1 MDAADEL
8 ALCVHPD
15 MDYVGIRD
23 VKTKR
28 VRDLL
33 CALVCVWRAG
43 VSGLCRRVG
52 NEMNQRSR
60 DSEAASLRWLR
71 CDSGSLKERNGR
83 RIESWRCVR
92 GCRAVWWLLFS
103 Q

>member
-28 VRDLL
+28 VRDC
-33 CALVCVWRAG
+33 CARTCVCV
-43 VSGLCRRVG
+43 
-52 NEMNQRSR
+52 
-60 DSEAASLRWLR
+60 
-71 CDSGSLKERNGR
+71 
-83 RIESWRCVR
+83 
-92 GCRAVWWLLFS
+92 
-103 Q
+103 